1 MKIMMQRM
9 LLLLVALA
17 TMLTTGCKSLFPS
30 SSNID
35 NSRWK
40 SYQDVFGSFSKIEPY
55 NTDATGLKSLGFDP
69 TVSPNVKILT
79 YVEIVPIFLPNS
91 GIQKSDLPGPV
102 REFIDADGAGI
113 AYMVDLNHTHS
124 KRYGNIFLDIFN
136 FKRKTHTGGW
146 KFHGLVLVKND
157 VVIYK
162 LASGEP
168 NISTDERKTRPLGPL
183 QELDGAFF
191 GLVGKVP

>member
-1 MKIMMQRM
+1 MMQRM
-9 LLLLVALA
+9 CMLLVVVGAV
-17 TMLTTGCKSLFPS
+17 LTTGCKSLFPS
-30 SSNID
+30 TTNTV

-40 SYQDVFGSFSKIEPY
+40 TYQDVSASFSKIEPY

-91 GIQKSDLPGPV
+91 GIQKTDLPGPV

-113 AYMVDLNHTHS
+113 AYMVDLNNVRG
-124 KRYGNIFLDIFN
+124 KRYGNIFLDVFN
-136 FKRKTHTGGW
+136 FSRKTHTSGW
-146 KFHGLVLVKND
+146 KFHGLILVKND

-168 NISTDERKTRPLGPL
+168 NVSTDEKKIRPLGPL